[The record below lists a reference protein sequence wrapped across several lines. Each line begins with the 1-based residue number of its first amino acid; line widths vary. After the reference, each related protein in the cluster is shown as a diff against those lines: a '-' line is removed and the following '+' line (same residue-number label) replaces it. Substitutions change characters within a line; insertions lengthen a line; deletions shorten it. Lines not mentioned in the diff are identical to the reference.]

1 MRVKFSAI
9 DLLLLLMVFFWGA
22 NISVIKVALRHF
34 HPAVF
39 NCCRFLIASVTML
52 ILYRKVFADPVDRKE
67 LSRLLLLGIL
77 GNTMYQF
84 MFIGGVN
91 YTHVSHASILLGTS
105 PIFTASLSS
114 ILGHEK
120 IGPKIWFGILLSF
133 CGIIFIVFGARN
145 FQASNSRTMLGDLFV
160 VLASLMWS
168 IYTTFSRKIV
178 NEYSWQHYIVYT
190 LLFGTIFLVPFS
202 LPYFFKQDWSVI
214 GIYDWGA
221 VLYSALLALVFGYS
235 VWYYS
240 VRRIGSTRTAVYG
253 NLTPVAGVSVGMIFL
268 GDRLTWLQWIG
279 ALVILTGLI
288 LIRLTK
294 PVPADTNAG
303 LVEIP
308 EP

>member
-1 MRVKFSAI
+1 MRIKFSAI

-22 NISVIKVALRHF
+22 NITVIKVALRHF

-39 NCCRFLIASVTML
+39 NCSRFLVAGVTML
-52 ILYRKVFADPVDRKE
+52 ILYRKVFDDPVDKKE

-77 GNTMYQF
+77 GNTIYQF
-84 MFIGGVN
+84 LFIGGVN

-120 IGPKIWFGILLSF
+120 VGSKIWLGILLSF
-133 CGIIFIVFGARN
+133 SGIILIVFGAGN
-145 FQASNSRTMLGDLFV
+145 VQAANSRNILGDLFI

-168 IYTTFSRKIV
+168 IYTTFSKRIV
-178 NEYSWQHYIVYT
+178 NEYSWQHYILYT
-190 LLFGTIFLVPFS
+190 LLFGTMFLVPIS

-214 GIYDWGA
+214 GILDWGA
-221 VLYSALLALVFGYS
+221 VLYSGLMALVFGYS

-268 GDRLTWLQWIG
+268 GDRLTLLQWMG
-279 ALVILTGLI
+279 ALVILSGLI

-294 PVPADTNAG
+294 PIAADPNAS

>member
-1 MRVKFSAI
+1 MKVKLSAI
-9 DLLLLLMVFFWGA
+9 DFLLLCMVFFWGA
-22 NISVIKVALRHF
+22 NITVIKVALRHL

-39 NCCRFLIASVTML
+39 NCCRFIIASAIML
-52 ILYRKVFADPVDRKE
+52 ILYRKVFADPVDKKE
-67 LSRLLLLGIL
+67 LFRLLLLGIL
-77 GNTMYQF
+77 GNTIYQF
-84 MFIGGVN
+84 LFIGGVN

-114 ILGHEK
+114 FLGHEK
-120 IGPKIWFGILLSF
+120 IGPKLWFGILLSF
-133 CGIIFIVFGARN
+133 CGIILIVFGAGN
-145 FQASNSRTMLGDLFV
+145 FQTLSLRTALGDLFV

-190 LLFGTIFLVPFS
+190 LLFGTMFLVPFS
-202 LPYFFKQDWSVI
+202 LPYFFKQDWSVV

-221 VLYSALLALVFGYS
+221 ILYSALLALVFGYS

-268 GDRLTWLQWIG
+268 GDRLTLLQWVG
-279 ALVILTGLI
+279 ALVILAGLI

-294 PVPADTNAG
+294 PIPANTNAR